1 MENFEAIIKKI
12 QGLLALAGDK
22 NAAPAEAAQ
31 AAILA
36 QRFIAKYNVSD
47 SDLYPQMEFEIV
59 ESMSEPFFRKFQYT
73 LGQIVA
79 DNYRCRVYYVK
90 EGRKHC
96 AVFYGRKLDSK
107 AAVLV
112 YEKLYYAVQTY
123 ANSQSLQYRGMG
135 YGLYGDSF
143 DAAAGAFMDGVRME
157 LEKQCHELM
166 IVRSK
171 EVDEGFNKM
180 TRGWKRVDSR
190 MRQGATDYQKGVQA
204 VRDAIRNGRLEGQK
218 GLNA

>member
-1 MENFEAIIKKI
+1 MENLEAIIKKI
-12 QGLLALAGDK
+12 QGLLALANDK

-36 QRFIAKYNVSD
+36 QRFIAKYDVSD
-47 SDLYPQMEFEIV
+47 SDLYPQADLEIV
-59 ESMSEPFFRKFQYT
+59 ESVSEAFFRKFQYM
-73 LGQIVA
+73 LGQVIA
-79 DNYRCRVYYVK
+79 DNYRCRVYYWK
-90 EGRKHC
+90 EGRKHH

-112 YEKLYYAVQTY
+112 YEKLYYAVQDY

-135 YGLYGDSF
+135 RGLYGDHF
-143 DAAAGAFMDGVRME
+143 DAAARAFIDGIRME

-171 EVDEGFNKM
+171 EVDEKFNEM
-180 TRGWKRVDSR
+180 TRGWGRVNTQLRS
-190 MRQGATDYQKGVQA
+190 GYTDYQKGVQA
-204 VRDAIRNGRLEGQK
+204 GRDAIKGGRLEGQK